1 LLIIDS
7 WGGQTDNI
15 MHDDVFENES
25 GEATCTLKFIPP
37 KCTPFCQPCDVYFYR
52 QVKIII
58 KILQNS
64 SALLKDEREIASRE
78 DAIKIN
84 SIVHHQLRAP
94 IFPP

>member
-1 LLIIDS
+1 
-7 WGGQTDNI
+7 

-37 KCTPFCQPCDVYFYR
+37 KCDVYFYH

-58 KILQNS
+58 KRLENS
-64 SALLKDEREIASRE
+64 SALLKDEREIALRE

-84 SIVHHQLRAP
+84 SIVHHQLSAP
-94 IFPP
+94 IFSPMIKYAWFAAKLMEEKSIF